1 MTGNDLATAGSPS
14 RYGFLGYGDWQCS
27 WTPDLG
33 FKAECLKHDVSY
45 STLRKIV
52 DNRPSGLPEGKDYV
66 LDVAWNPRNKY
77 LADAKL
83 YQDLL
88 SKAESVSLSQR
99 TACLT
104 SLGSASILPTNL
116 WAAMAYATC
125 KTVFES
131 DSIEVRANVMVW
143 VLRHW
148 PSEWA
153 ATPSIERE
161 VASNPHFVEYP

>member
-1 MTGNDLATAGSPS
+1 M
-14 RYGFLGYGDWQCS
+14 
-27 WTPDLG
+27 
-33 FKAECLKHDVSY
+33 
-45 STLRKIV
+45 
-52 DNRPSGLPEGKDYV
+52 DNRPSGLPEGEDYV
-66 LDVAWNPRNKY
+66 VDVAWNPRNKY

-99 TACLT
+99 TACLA
-104 SLGSASILPTNL
+104 SLRSSSILPTSL
-116 WAAMAYATC
+116 WTGMAYAAC
-125 KTVFES
+125 KTVIES

-161 VASNPHFVEYP
+161 VASNFRFVEYP